1 MDFFHSQVVVL
12 VSSETLSLASA
23 FFRSSR
29 SSFVNSLWSWSRSR
43 VFSRGRSRSRSL
55 SRSLRRSLSRSL
67 SRSLRSSRYRSR
79 GLSSRFFLLS
89 TTASRFFSLVLE
101 SLPLSFSKRKKSK
114 IFDIS
119 FLSQS
124 YELHGKSRKKIGLR
138 SPGSRSKLNQC
149 VVFSKSF
156 LSFSA
161 SLYPGVHMGTGEL
174 SGKPDQILEEGGLV
188 LTLRWTRIPS
198 RVD

>member
-29 SSFVNSLWSWSRSR
+29 SSFVNSVWSWSRSR
-43 VFSRGRSRSRSL
+43 AFSRGRSRSRSL
-55 SRSLRRSLSRSL
+55 SRSLRRSL

-89 TTASRFFSLVLE
+89 RSASRFFSLVLE

-149 VVFSKSF
+149 VVFCKSF

-174 SGKPDQILEEGGLV
+174 SGKPDQILEGGGGGGGV
-188 LTLRWTRIPS
+188 NLTM
-198 RVD
+198 D

>member
-67 SRSLRSSRYRSR
+67 RSSRYRSR

-89 TTASRFFSLVLE
+89 RSASRFFSLVLE

-138 SPGSRSKLNQC
+138 SSGSRSKLNQS
-149 VVFSKSF
+149 VVFCKSF

-161 SLYPGVHMGTGEL
+161 SLYPGVHMGSGEL
-174 SGKPDQILEEGGLV
+174 SGKPDQILEGGGCV
-188 LTLRWTRIPS
+188 NLTM
-198 RVD
+198 D

>member
-67 SRSLRSSRYRSR
+67 RSSRYRSR
-79 GLSSRFFLLS
+79 GLSSRFFLVS
-89 TTASRFFSLVLE
+89 RSASRFFSLVLE
-101 SLPLSFSKRKKSK
+101 SLPLSFSKRNKSK

-124 YELHGKSRKKIGLR
+124 YELHGKSREKIGLR
-138 SPGSRSKLNQC
+138 SPGSRPSWINVLCSENHFSLSTPLFTQEYIWVPLNCQERLIKC
-149 VVFSKSF
+149 WKGGG
-156 LSFSA
+156 
-161 SLYPGVHMGTGEL
+161 GVN
-174 SGKPDQILEEGGLV
+174 
-188 LTLRWTRIPS
+188 LTM
-198 RVD
+198 D

>member
-67 SRSLRSSRYRSR
+67 RSSRYRSR

-89 TTASRFFSLVLE
+89 RSASRFFSLVLE

-138 SPGSRSKLNQC
+138 SPGSRPKLNQC
-149 VVFSKSF
+149 VVFCKSF

-174 SGKPDQILEEGGLV
+174 SGKPDQILEGGGV

>member
-67 SRSLRSSRYRSR
+67 RSSRYRSR

-89 TTASRFFSLVLE
+89 RSASRFFSLVLE

-138 SPGSRSKLNQC
+138 SPGSRPKLNQC
-149 VVFSKSF
+149 VVFGKSF

-174 SGKPDQILEEGGLV
+174 SGKPDQILEGGGGV

>member
-1 MDFFHSQVVVL
+1 MVFHSQVVVL

-29 SSFVNSLWSWSRSR
+29 SSFVNSVWSWSRSR
-43 VFSRGRSRSRSL
+43 AFSRGRSRSRSL

-79 GLSSRFFLLS
+79 GLSSRFFLVS
-89 TTASRFFSLVLE
+89 RSASRFFSLALE
-101 SLPLSFSKRKKSK
+101 SLPLSFSKRNKSK

-124 YELHGKSRKKIGLR
+124 YELHGKSREKIGLR
-138 SPGSRSKLNQC
+138 SPGSRPSWINVLCSENHFSLSAPLFTQEYIWVPLNCQERLIKC
-149 VVFSKSF
+149 WK
-156 LSFSA
+156 
-161 SLYPGVHMGTGEL
+161 
-174 SGKPDQILEEGGLV
+174 GGGV

>member
-1 MDFFHSQVVVL
+1 MVFHSQVVVL

-29 SSFVNSLWSWSRSR
+29 SSFVNSVWSWSRSR
-43 VFSRGRSRSRSL
+43 AFSRGRSRSRSL

-89 TTASRFFSLVLE
+89 RSASRFFSLVLE

-124 YELHGKSRKKIGLR
+124 YELHGKSREKIGLR
-138 SPGSRSKLNQC
+138 SPGSRPSWINVLCSENHFSLSAPLFTQEYIWVPLNCQERLIKC
-149 VVFSKSF
+149 WK
-156 LSFSA
+156 
-161 SLYPGVHMGTGEL
+161 
-174 SGKPDQILEEGGLV
+174 GGV

>member
-12 VSSETLSLASA
+12 VSSETLSLASD

-29 SSFVNSLWSWSRSR
+29 SSFVNSVWSWSRSR
-43 VFSRGRSRSRSL
+43 AFSRGRSRSRSL
-55 SRSLRRSLSRSL
+55 SRSLRRSL

-89 TTASRFFSLVLE
+89 RSASRFFSLVLE

-138 SPGSRSKLNQC
+138 SSGSRSKLNQS
-149 VVFSKSF
+149 VVFCKSF

-161 SLYPGVHMGTGEL
+161 SLYPGVHMGSGEL
-174 SGKPDQILEEGGLV
+174 SGKPDQILEGGGGV